1 MAEGASQRSP
11 WENRLTKY
19 EVCKVLATRTE
30 QIAEGGATTL
40 TQDDLAGEAL
50 SSYGKALR
58 EVVLGKCPLLIVRS
72 DPGRKPVTLRVREM
86 VVPADLLVHAQG
98 LAL

>member
-1 MAEGASQRSP
+1 MAGPVPRSP

-19 EVCKVLATRTE
+19 EMCKVLATRTE

-40 TQDDLAGEAL
+40 SDADLAGEPL

-58 EVVLGKCPLLIVRS
+58 EVVLGKCPLLVIRS
-72 DPGRKPVTLRVREM
+72 DPGRKPVTLRVRDM
-86 VVPADLLVHAQG
+86 AVPRDLVVHAQG